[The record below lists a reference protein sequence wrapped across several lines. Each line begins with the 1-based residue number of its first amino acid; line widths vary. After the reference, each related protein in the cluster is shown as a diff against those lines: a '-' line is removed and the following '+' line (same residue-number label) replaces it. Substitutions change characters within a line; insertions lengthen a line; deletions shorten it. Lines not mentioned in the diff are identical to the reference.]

1 MAKQVGANVLDKSA
15 RWAAA
20 HIKKNP
26 QMWNEGGHSRRLWHE
41 LSTGESKTSSLSD
54 SAGSGDS
61 TATPT
66 GAGVRLVK
74 DSSGQ
79 WVEEVDEDDEAF
91 VVDPKHHEAFPLAQP
106 RSPGRFPGL
115 KKRNPRAT
123 TGGTTAAAAAGGEAG
138 HRTRRKAF
146 LKLYTDMY
154 DQYAVH
160 SKLAGE
166 RMAKMETDLAK
177 AKVANDRVLAG
188 TDDHLGQF
196 KGGHASQDSRQA
208 EEGTNMGTH
217 GRRTHGKNKHKHR
230 NKGDEP

>member
-41 LSTGESKTSSLSD
+41 LSTGESTIPPLSD

-61 TATPT
+61 TATSA

-79 WVEEVDEDDEAF
+79 WVEEVDEDDETF

-115 KKRNPRAT
+115 KKRNHRAT
-123 TGGTTAAAAAGGEAG
+123 TGGTTAAAAARGEAV

-160 SKLAGE
+160 AKLAGE

-188 TDDHLGQF
+188 TDGHLGQF
-196 KGGHASQDSRQA
+196 KGGHASLGSRQA
-208 EEGTNMGTH
+208 KEGTN

-230 NKGDEP
+230 TKGDKP